1 MEPGE
6 LGEPMQ
12 EKELLVLFR
21 EERSLFGFWSDW
33 YLFWCPRALLRSLLQ
48 FGGLQLDV

>member
-12 EKELLVLFR
+12 EKELLFL
-21 EERSLFGFWSDW
+21 EERSLFGFWSD
-33 YLFWCPRALLRSLLQ
+33 
-48 FGGLQLDV
+48 

>member
-1 MEPGE
+1 MGPGE
-6 LGEPMQ
+6 LEEPMQ
-12 EKELLVLFR
+12 EQELLVLFL

-33 YLFWCPRALLRSLLQ
+33 YLFRSLLQ